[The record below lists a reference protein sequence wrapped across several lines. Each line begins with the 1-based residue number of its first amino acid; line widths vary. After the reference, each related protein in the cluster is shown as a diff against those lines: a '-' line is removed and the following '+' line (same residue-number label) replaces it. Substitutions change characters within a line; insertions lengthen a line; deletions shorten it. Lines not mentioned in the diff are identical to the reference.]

1 MKNFVR
7 MDLTKYGKTITYF
20 LQRSNISGVSISPE
34 HPTVINILM
43 VGDEEPTPFTFPTVE
58 ERNKKLNEILE
69 EEDYDSLFRNSNS
82 NPGEDDNNNRGTEAS

>member
-1 MKNFVR
+1 MKNFIR

-20 LQRSNISGVSISPE
+20 LLRSNISGISISPE
-34 HPTVINILM
+34 QPTVINILM
-43 VGDEEPTPFTFPTVE
+43 VGDEEPTLFTFPTVE

-69 EEDYDSLFRNSNS
+69 VEDYDSLFRNSNS